1 MIQITNNRKESRDI
15 ITDPMDIKRKIEEYY
30 EKFYAPNF
38 DNLDEMN
45 CFLERQFAK
54 THERRNTI

>member
-15 ITDPMDIKRKIEEYY
+15 IIDPMDIKRKTEYY
-30 EKFYAPNF
+30 EKLYAPNF

-45 CFLERQFAK
+45 CFLERQSAK